1 MKLSKRLNCIA
12 DMIKEGSR
20 VIDVGC
26 DHGLLSIYLDL
37 EKKCNCLAC
46 DINDKAL
53 NSARINK
60 DKYKS
65 NIEIK
70 LTDGINGIDINNNDY
85 IVIAGMGT
93 TTIKH
98 ILDNKKLSNNII
110 ISSNNQ
116 IYELREYVCKLGYK
130 IIEEKFIEENQKQY
144 VIIKFVKGKN
154 KYSNIDLKYG
164 PILRNN
170 LIYLTYE
177 LNKLFDIKEKIK
189 DSNFTT
195 KLKNKNE
202 IKKIEKL
209 IMNIKGK

>member
-12 DMIKEGSR
+12 DMINDGSR

-37 EKKCNCLAC
+37 EKNCKCLAC

-53 NSARINK
+53 NSARLNK

-70 LTDGINGIDINNNDY
+70 LTDGINDIDINDDDY

-98 ILDNKKLSNNII
+98 ILDSKKLSNNII

-130 IIEEKFIEENQKQY
+130 IIDEKFIDEHQKQY
-144 VIIKFVKGKN
+144 VIIKFAKGKN

-170 LIYLTYE
+170 LVYLTYE
-177 LNKLFDIKEKIK
+177 LKKLFDIKEKIK

-195 KLKNKNE
+195 KIKNKSE